1 MKNLFEAARA
11 GEVKQR
17 IAQLRPDSE
26 RLWGK
31 MNPAQALEHCSRGME
46 MALGDKTPPRVLV
59 GRIMGWMV
67 KPMALGND
75 EPMRRNSPTA
85 KELVVQ
91 DERDLVTERARLCGL
106 IDRFCRGRTERVHQA
121 SACLL
126 WAANAGGV
134 GDLDVQASG
143 PSSAAV
149 WSIATRNSRPTL
161 ARSKIAMDEAPG
173 RTL

>member
-1 MKNLFEAARA
+1 MKNLFEVARA

-17 IAQLRPDSE
+17 IAKLSPDSE

-106 IDRFCRGRTERVHQA
+106 VDRFAAAGPKGCTTHPHAFFGRLTPDE
-121 SACLL
+121 
-126 WAANAGGV
+126 WAILMYKHLDHHLRQFGV
-134 GDLDVQASG
+134 
-143 PSSAAV
+143 
-149 WSIATRNSRPTL
+149 
-161 ARSKIAMDEAPG
+161 
-173 RTL
+173 